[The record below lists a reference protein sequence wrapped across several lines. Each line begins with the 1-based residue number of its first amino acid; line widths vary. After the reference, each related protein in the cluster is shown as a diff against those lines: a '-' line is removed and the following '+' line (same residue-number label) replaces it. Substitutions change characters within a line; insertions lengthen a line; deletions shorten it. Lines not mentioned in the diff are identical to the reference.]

1 MKLKSK
7 YHFILLQNRPR
18 PILSPVFLVVVV
30 LIILI
35 VNPKPVEALSIIDDT
50 NQLIKL
56 QRPAQRIIALY
67 GGYNEIVAAL
77 GIEGRLIA
85 RTKADRI
92 PESIINK
99 PVLGTHMRPNI
110 ELTMSLKPDLIL
122 QNAGRREAMIPVDQL
137 KKLGFQVAVFS
148 PETFDELF
156 SVIERIGIL
165 TGTSDRAKLLV
176 QTMGL
181 RLKNVQDK
189 VSKISQKPEVFFEA
203 RYPNLL
209 AAGQS
214 SIVNDIIRYAGGNNC
229 VSVQKKFVRV
239 NEESLLSWDPDF
251 YLIQI
256 GPMNRN
262 PVKLK
267 DRAHYKKLRVVSE
280 KKYLEVDEQIFSRP
294 GPRSIEAVEKLS
306 QFIFPHLWGMN

>member
-1 MKLKSK
+1 M
-7 YHFILLQNRPR
+7 
-18 PILSPVFLVVVV
+18 
-30 LIILI
+30 
-35 VNPKPVEALSIIDDT
+35 
-50 NQLIKL
+50 
-56 QRPAQRIIALY
+56 Y